1 MAAKRREVNIE
12 TRTKATM
19 KTFVAKKEEIEPS
32 WYIIDAKGKILG
44 RLATRVAMILRGKH
58 KPTFTPHV
66 DAGDHV
72 IVINAAAVRL
82 TGKKLEQKLYRHHS
96 GYHGGLKEES
106 AQKVLQ
112 RKPEFII
119 EEAVRGMLP
128 KNSLGRQLFRKLRVY
143 AGTTHPHAAQQ
154 PKPLEQ

>member
-1 MAAKRREVNIE
+1 
-12 TRTKATM
+12 M

>member
-1 MAAKRREVNIE
+1 
-12 TRTKATM
+12 M
-19 KTFVAKKEEIEPS
+19 KTFVAKKEEIERS
-32 WYIIDAKGKILG
+32 WYVVDAKGKILG

-66 DAGDHV
+66 DGGDHV

-82 TGKKLEQKLYRHHS
+82 SGKKLEQKLYRRHS

-106 AQKVLQ
+106 AQKLLQ
-112 RKPEFII
+112 RKPEFIV
-119 EEAVRGMLP
+119 ETAVRGMLP

-143 AGTTHPHAAQQ
+143 AGATHPHAAQQ
-154 PKPLEQ
+154 PKPVDQ